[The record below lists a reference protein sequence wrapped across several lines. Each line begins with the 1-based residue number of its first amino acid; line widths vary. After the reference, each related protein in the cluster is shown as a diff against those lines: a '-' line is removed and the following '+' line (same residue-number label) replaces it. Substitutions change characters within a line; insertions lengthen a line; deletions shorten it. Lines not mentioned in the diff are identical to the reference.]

1 MKTIDLFYL
10 YDYIYIPVFQ
20 FPNLHLFT
28 SVPFCKVP
36 SSQEYLH
43 LTVYLPTCISTQLTQ
58 PALDYF
64 ESCQ

>member
-1 MKTIDLFYL
+1 MKTIVLFYL
-10 YDYIYIPVFQ
+10 YDHIYIYIPVFQ

-43 LTVYLPTCISTQLTQ
+43 YKPCIDQHAYQLN
-58 PALDYF
+58 
-64 ESCQ
+64 